1 MLRPYKTGPII
12 MIMVFLFSSPFRLY
26 AAGLASGWDGKGKGS
41 ISLEIAQAAAKEEG
55 NRAVLSVAP
64 REIDFGD
71 ISPDEVA
78 HGQFSLKSIGG
89 GNVTWFTE
97 GPEGWAQLPDQGLA
111 GQLSSDQDYLR
122 LAIRSVRSLLSE
134 NVDNAKR
141 KSHNVQLKLEA
152 GGKFAGFSRDL
163 PVGTYREPLRII
175 SPGGSRTVFLNFRVT
190 DAKPESPLVVEPP
203 RLDFGLMSSGKQATR
218 QIRITNKVRDTIKWR
233 VILPKPGDEKPNLP
247 PLRGEYVSFRND
259 DIKAG
264 SIYSPAAHLR
274 GTLETSGIWVEYDG
288 YPAAGDSNSTLR
300 VRFSGTGVDLYAWQG
315 PEGGELTVYID
326 DQLIQ
331 SYQLN
336 APERGRRELPVFYG
350 LPDGPHV
357 MTLVSVE
364 SGSLVE
370 GVKVHGKE
378 LMRGNPGWM
387 TVIPNSGT
395 TTRETD
401 YLSVRIDTQQ
411 LTPGSYGEQII
422 LASNHGDVVVE
433 AFVEIRPDQ
442 TPKFLDV
449 YRYVRNHNYLYTV
462 NPQAE
467 AGRLQKGGYRK
478 EGIAFRLFAPGTPG
492 TTEFYRWYNSK
503 TDDHY
508 YSYILNTGAKSMK
521 DYVLEGSIGNI
532 ATSRLTNTKELYR
545 WYNAETGGHFY
556 TTDPKG
562 EGIAKRGYKFDGIA
576 GYVR

>member
-1 MLRPYKTGPII
+1 MLRPYKTGSIV
-12 MIMVFLFSSPFRLY
+12 MIMVFLFSSPLRLF
-26 AAGLASGWDGKGKGS
+26 AAGPASGWDGKGRGS
-41 ISLEIAQAAAKEEG
+41 VSLDFSLATAKEEAG
-55 NRAVLSVAP
+55 RAVLSVAP
-64 REIDFGD
+64 REIDLGD
-71 ISPDEVA
+71 INFDEVTR
-78 HGQFSLKSIGG
+78 GQFSLKSIGG
-89 GNVTWFTE
+89 GNIAWFTE

-111 GQLSSDQDYLR
+111 GKLSSDQDYLH
-122 LAIRSVRSLLSE
+122 LSIRSVRGPLAE
-134 NVDNAKR
+134 NVDSAKR
-141 KSHNVQLKLEA
+141 KSYNVQLKLEA
-152 GGKFAGFSRDL
+152 GGKVAGFSREL

-203 RLDFGLMSSGKQATR
+203 RLDFGVMSSGKQATK

-233 VILPKPGDEKPNLP
+233 VIVPKPGDEKPGLP
-247 PLRGEYVSFRND
+247 PMRGEYVSFRND
-259 DIKAG
+259 DIKTG
-264 SIYSPAAHLR
+264 SIYLPAAHLK
-274 GTLETSGIWVEYDG
+274 GTLDISGIWVESEG
-288 YPAAGDSNSTLR
+288 YPAAGDSNSAIR
-300 VRFSGTGVDLYAWQG
+300 FKFSGTGVDLYAWQG
-315 PEGGELTVYID
+315 PEGGELTVYVD
-326 DQLIQ
+326 EQMIQ
-331 SYQLN
+331 FYQLN
-336 APERGRRELPVFYG
+336 SPERSRKELPVISG

-357 MTLVSVE
+357 ITLVSGE
-364 SGSLVE
+364 SGSIVE
-370 GVKVHGKE
+370 GVRVYGKE

-395 TTRETD
+395 TTREMD

-422 LASNHGDVVVE
+422 LASDHGDVVVE
-433 AFVEIRPDQ
+433 AFVEIRADQ
-442 TPKFLDV
+442 TLKFLDV
-449 YRYVRNHNYLYTV
+449 YRYVRNHNYLYTA

-508 YSYILNTGAKSMK
+508 YSYILNTAAKPMK
-521 DYVLEGSIGNI
+521 DYLLEGSIGNI
-532 ATSRLTNTKELYR
+532 ATSKLTNTRELYR

-556 TTDPKG
+556 TIDPKG
-562 EGIAKRGYKFDGIA
+562 EGIAKKGYKFDGIA